1 MSGPARRRGS
11 LSEAG
16 LGRDTRRDLLAEVEW
31 AILDR
36 RTGHT
41 RRHLGYSFPSPEP
54 TDCPC
59 ALETPSMTAQKTSA
73 IESGKAGSWNRF
85 TGPRSSK
92 NAPNDQMTSANR
104 VPRATI
110 PGGQADRIER

>member
-1 MSGPARRRGS
+1 MSGPATRRGS

-36 RTGHT
+36 RTRHT

-59 ALETPSMTAQKTSA
+59 ALETPSMTATVAIAAAVDAMGEKSSA
-73 IESGKAGSWNRF
+73 IHSGKAGPWNSPPHETRL
-85 TGPRSSK
+85 P
-92 NAPNDQMTSANR
+92 
-104 VPRATI
+104 
-110 PGGQADRIER
+110 